1 VRRAAA
7 WTLAAIAYAA
17 LIFWLSHQPDPLP
30 FVPRAWLASDKLLH
44 GLEYAGLGG
53 LAALALGARGV
64 RPGRALAAAAVL
76 ASAYGA
82 TDELHQAF
90 VPGRESDAA
99 DWAADTVGAILGAA
113 AGAAVLRRGGGAG

>member
-1 VRRAAA
+1 VRSAAA
-7 WTLAAIAYAA
+7 WTLAAVAYAA

-30 FVPRAWLASDKLLH
+30 FVPRAWLSSDKLLH
-44 GLEYAGLGG
+44 GIEYAGLGG
-53 LAALALGARGV
+53 LVAVALGARGV
-64 RPGRALAAAAVL
+64 RPGRALAAAALL

-82 TDELHQAF
+82 TDELHQAL
-90 VPGRESDAA
+90 VPGRVADVA